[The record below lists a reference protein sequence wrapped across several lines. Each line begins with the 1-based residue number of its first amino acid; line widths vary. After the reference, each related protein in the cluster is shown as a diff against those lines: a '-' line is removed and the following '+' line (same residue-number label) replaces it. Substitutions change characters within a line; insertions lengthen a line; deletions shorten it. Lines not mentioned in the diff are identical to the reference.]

1 MKRLGTLL
9 LAIAMVF
16 SMAPWSLVVEAAA
29 TTVDGNSAAVETLPG
44 ATVAPGGLAITR
56 QPESVYVDAGTQVT
70 IDFEAVGEGLTY
82 QWYFRNGGAGAFY
95 VTYTFT
101 GNSYSATV
109 DSSRDGREIYCVV
122 TDKYGNSVQTD
133 TVSLNIRKVVDSGS
147 CGANIAW
154 ELDNGGTLSISGM
167 GEMTDYSRDSSP
179 WYGNTAIKH
188 IVISDGIV
196 VIGRHAFSEC
206 TGLQTVSI
214 PKSVAQIGYCAF
226 YRNIGLTGIDYAGSP
241 SSWNQIVVGSNNDE
255 FLNTTVNFAEED
267 PETTAPQETTVPEE
281 TYPVLELDV
290 PVDVTVSEAGEIVM
304 LAFMPA
310 ESGVY
315 YFTSNAI
322 EEDPKGYFYDS
333 DFTQLGVVDDYNS
346 FTDRPTSNF
355 SIECYL
361 EAEKIYYFGA
371 GCWSDGTGTYPVT
384 LSRTAPN
391 TSATPEET
399 TYPEETYPEEDLPVL
414 ELDVPTQ
421 VTINEAYGDVRF
433 QFTPAESGKYV
444 FESAGDMDTKCDLY
458 DSEKNWL
465 TGDDDTGYDY
475 NFKLIYELEAGKTY
489 YFVAFFS
496 GSSTGSYTFTL
507 KQWNPWPVTGQCGE
521 NLTWELTADGVLTI
535 TGYGNMWG
543 YGSDSIPW
551 REYAQNITSVV
562 FPDGITNICNYAFQG
577 CTNLKEINI
586 PEGVTYIG
594 LFAFDGCT
602 GLSEVTLP
610 GSITAMDNYA
620 FKDCTALTKATISEG
635 FTWIPWG
642 MFSGCSA
649 LTTVTIPGSV
659 TEIREYAFEGCT
671 SLTDVYYGSSEGK
684 WMRSVW
690 ISDCENGALDNA
702 TFHFAPATVVAEGNC
717 GDNLTWVLTD
727 DGKLAVSGTGDM
739 WDFGWDASP
748 WNSYRHDIYTVTLS
762 DGITTIGDYAFMG
775 CYNASEIT
783 IPEGITNI
791 GTFAFCDCGGIT
803 QLTIPDSVITIE
815 YSAFRNCYNL
825 TQVTIGSGVTEIGN
839 EAFAYCNQL
848 VNIQVSA
855 NNTAYTSDESGVL
868 YNRDKTVLIKAPVAL
883 SGAYVIDNG
892 VTEIS
897 NNAFE
902 NCKNL
907 TQITIPD
914 SVTNIYDYAFRD
926 CTNLETIIIGSGLSY
941 IGWNGVFSGGN
952 SLTGIYVDGANT
964 SFSSDSYGVL
974 FNKDKT
980 ELIKAP
986 AKLTGRYDIP
996 GTVTSIRNNAF
1007 YNCDALT
1014 EVSIPNGVRTIGYDA
1029 FNDCDSITGITI
1041 PESVENIES
1050 SAFANCEQLTNVYL
1064 LADNCSFG
1072 YGVFSWSNN
1081 VKYNT
1086 YDNANYFGT
1095 PENPYRM
1102 LMSVTA
1108 QDITACTIHPD
1119 TKVIAGSAFSDCRNL
1134 TEIVIPEGVTTIGD
1148 SAFQNCSVLAK
1159 VTIADTV
1166 TKIGSQAFDYC
1177 YALAEI
1183 NLPSSLTRLGG
1194 YAFRECDSLTEIVI
1208 PEGITFIGHST
1219 FAQCDSLSKVT
1230 LPDSI
1235 TSMDNTVFENCTA
1248 LTQIVLPEGISEVS
1262 WGTFSGCTALTTVTI
1277 PSSVTS
1283 INGQAFSG
1291 CTALTDVYFGGT
1303 QDMWDYD
1310 VRIEY
1315 GNEALRNATIHCA
1328 PMATIVAN
1336 KNTIARIREGGQKAY
1351 FAFTPKESGKYIFS
1365 SLGYNGVAGA
1375 IYDADMNE
1383 LATDNDGD
1391 GRLSVSYEMT
1401 AGTTYILGTW
1411 YNYEDNWGNYTVKV
1425 MKAITLEDTTPI
1437 TLNQNYPVSIT
1448 ERGTTVYFSFTPAK
1462 SCNYLF
1468 SASSN
1473 GQDTK
1478 GWLYDANFN
1487 HLTENDDRFN
1497 LDFGIS
1503 YYLQAGT
1510 TYILGAGYLASDMT
1524 GTFNVTLM
1532 EEPPFHYIV
1541 QNGEV
1546 IITES
1551 NEMMEIVQVPET
1563 IMGYPVT
1570 GINDLGWNVMR
1581 FAKEIIIPDSVT
1593 MMGSFFWNYGY
1604 LPLEKLTLGSG
1615 ISEIPYGLI
1624 QNATNLQEIVI
1635 SDNNPY
1641 MVCVDGA
1648 VYTKDMTTLLYY
1660 PPAKEGTYIVPDS
1673 VTDLSVLFEN
1683 WSVYSHLD
1691 IQFGAGTNFVMEDGI
1706 IYNADKTV
1714 IIACSTEK
1722 TGSYTMPDSVT
1733 QINPHAFMDSQLSH
1747 ITMSSGI
1754 TQLVYAEFAGCIGLE
1769 SIDLP
1774 ENLQTIGSNTFDN
1787 CRNLMKIEIPVSV
1800 ETMGMG
1806 AFASCY
1812 SLHSVL
1818 ISDMSAWCGIYF
1830 EDAASNPLCFA
1841 HNLYLNDE
1849 HVDYLQIPNDVTN
1862 IGQYAFYHCNMI
1874 SADIPANVRT
1884 ISTQAFY
1891 GTQLRQVTLAEGL
1904 QEIGYRAF
1912 ESSHLQSVTLPD
1924 SLTIMSGNAFANC
1937 ADLETVHIGAG
1948 LTTISWFAFANAG
1961 LKKVTLPTNI
1971 ASVEESAF
1979 RECQHLTEVI
1989 FENDAINIG
1998 YSAFYGCPLRALDLG
2013 ANATIDATAFQGT
2026 AMTTV
2031 TMPENITDITYRSFA
2046 YCENLISVVIPE
2058 SVQSINTYAFEGD
2071 YNLHHVLYKG
2081 DQAQW
2086 DALGV
2091 DSAELINA
2099 NLHLGAKGDEIAII
2113 DSCYE
2118 VQHYCAICDVWETVQ
2133 KSVPTHTFENDV
2145 CIDCGA
2151 VANWDYSILEDGSA
2165 VIFGYHGDQLDIEI
2179 PATLQG
2185 ATVTQIGG
2193 RAFYGSDIQSVK
2205 IPASVWCI
2213 NESAFEECYNLHTV
2227 TFEVGSRLSFIA
2239 SNAFAYCKSLTGI
2252 KIPEGTCEIYDRAF
2266 YGSGL
2271 ETAAIADTVTF
2282 IGERAFADCYD
2293 LGNIS
2298 LGSSLE
2304 YIGMNAFTG
2313 CYSLGTVELP
2323 ESLKIL
2329 ESGAF
2334 QDCITLQSLTIP
2346 DGIDHLGE
2354 SVFYG
2359 CNLMQSVTLPEGIDF
2374 IGNQMFDG
2382 CESLTQINIPA
2393 SVTAIG
2399 YQAFRNTGLQNV
2411 TLPENVASIDY
2422 EAFSYCYDLTDVTMY
2437 SNLANVGSFTF
2448 GGCAALS
2455 NVYYNGS
2462 AEQWETIWFE
2472 DGNDYLLNAKRQYV
2486 NTLRITRQP
2495 RSVAVPVGEKAEVS
2509 FEVQGEG
2516 LTYQW
2521 YFKNKGNSTFY
2532 PTASFT
2538 GNTYSVTMDA
2548 TRDGRQIYCVVTDKD
2563 GNTVT
2568 TNTVTLSIGTEV
2580 VIDSGICGVNA
2591 TWKLNDQGV
2600 LTISGTGPMAD
2611 YYYGEETPWQKY
2623 SGIGRSLEELCIKE
2637 IVVEEG
2643 ITTVG
2648 SFAFRDCYW
2657 VEKVTLPDSLIEIH
2671 DLAFDFCTN
2680 LKEIVLP
2687 EKLTLI
2693 GSGAF
2698 QACES
2703 LEQIN
2708 IPASVVEIRDYAFG
2722 SCGQLN
2728 GIWVDENNANYSN
2741 DEYGVLFNKDKTQLI
2756 LAPGA
2761 LTGTYAVADSVQEI
2775 MPNAFV
2781 ACYELEEVIIPDSVT
2796 SLTSGVFGGCKVTVS
2811 EDNTAYTSDENG
2823 VLFNKAM
2830 TRLMYAPNSLEG
2842 TYSIPEGVVSIGN
2855 EAFNSCGQLTDVIIP
2870 NSVITISQYAFIGC
2884 WSLTNITIPDSVTS
2898 IGDLAFA
2905 YCESLKII
2913 TIGSGVTRIG
2923 QGAFLDCYSLTDV
2936 YYCGNAQQWDNI
2948 VVGEANEVLLEAQI
2962 HYICDTLGHTFKDYI
2977 SNGDATCDAD
2987 GTKTAKCEYCDAT
3000 DTIVDEYS
3008 ALGHSFTDYVSNGDA
3023 TCDADGTKTA
3033 KCDRCDATDTIVD
3046 ERSALGHSFTNY
3058 ISNNDAT
3065 TEADGTKTAKCDR
3078 CDATDTIVDEGT
3090 KIPGTPLV
3098 ITKQPVSTT
3107 VRNGEYV
3114 ILTVE
3119 AEGDGLTYKWYYKNK
3134 SATEFKLTTTFT
3146 DNTYST
3152 AMSSSRA
3159 GRQIYCVI
3167 TDKYGNSVQTDTV
3180 TIDMIAET
3188 KVEITKQPEN
3198 ATAPEGET
3206 ATVTFEATGDGLTYQ
3221 WFFKDKGA
3229 SVFSTTATFKG
3240 NTYWAVMNSV
3250 RDGRQI
3256 YCVVTDAY
3264 GNSVQ
3269 TETVTLSIKKEIALT
3284 ITKQPENATA
3294 PEGETATVTFEAEGE
3309 GLTYQWFF
3317 KDKWA
3322 KTFTAT
3328 ATFTGNTYWAV
3339 MNDTRDGRQIYCV
3352 VTDKNGKSVQ
3362 TETVTLSMQKKVA
3375 LAITK
3380 QPENATA
3387 LEGEKAT
3394 VTFEAEGEGL
3404 TYQWFFKDKWSKTFT
3419 ATATFTGNTYWAV
3432 MNDTRDGR
3440 QIYCVV
3446 TDANGN
3452 SVQTETVTLS
3462 MERKTTLTITKQP
3475 VSVAVLEGEIATVSF
3490 EAEGEGLTYKWYYKN
3505 KGATGFALTTTFKTN
3520 VYSTTMNASRAGRQI
3535 YCVVTDK
3542 NGNSVQTD
3550 TVTIDI
3556 LVETK
3561 VEITKQPVSVAVPEG
3576 ETATVTFEATGEGLT
3591 YLWYFKNKGTNEFYP
3606 TYTFTG
3612 NSYKLQMN
3620 SARNGRQVYC
3630 VVTDKFGNSV
3640 TTDTVTLSIE
3650 VDNTVDKGTCGEN
3663 LTWKLDDKGT
3673 LTISGTGAM
3682 TDFEMYKSPWYN
3694 DAQIKNVIIMDGVTT
3709 IGSYAFEG
3717 CANLT
3722 SVSISNSVTGIG
3734 DDAFYRCS
3742 GLTEVIIPDSVTTVG
3757 IYAFARCSSLTT
3769 AAIGNGTTEIGE
3781 GAFYECRKLT
3791 SVAMGNSV
3799 ESIGNGAFNCC
3810 TALTQIVLPDS
3821 VKSID
3826 EYAFYNCTSLTEII
3840 IPDSVTHLGNSA
3852 FYYCTGLT
3860 KAVIGD
3866 GVPVVDYDAFR
3877 ECTSL
3882 TSVSIGS
3889 NVHAISNGAFL
3900 GCTSLTEVV
3909 IPDSVWSIGM
3919 AAFCDCTALTTVTIP
3934 ESITDIPDWVFDGCT
3949 SLTDVYYTG
3958 TQEQWNKIAF
3968 GICNENLLNATL
3980 HIHQNAV
3987 TIVKQPE
3994 SVSVAY
4000 GEQAVVTVE
4009 AVGDGLTYEWYY
4021 RNGTTGDFYLTQSF
4035 KGNSYSVEMNATRSG
4050 RQIYCVV
4057 TDQYGNS
4064 VQTETVTLRGTK

>member
-56 QPESVYVDAGTQVT
+56 QPESVYVPDGTDVT
-70 IDFEAVGEGLTY
+70 IDFEVQGDGLTY
-82 QWYFRNGGAGAFY
+82 KWYFRNGTTGDFY
-95 VTYTFT
+95 VTNTFKSNFYTT
-101 GNSYSATV
+101 TVNST
-109 DSSRDGREIYCVV
+109 RNGRQIYCVV

-133 TVSLNIRKVVDSGS
+133 TVSLNIRKVVDSGE
-147 CGANIAW
+147 CGENVTW
-154 ELDNGGTLSISGM
+154 ELDNGGTLSIFGEGPMVDVLDFASVMDIESVKRVVVLDGVTTISDNAFYEFPNLTEAVIPGSVTTIGFHAFAFCYNLAEVAIENGVTEIEESAFCYSGLTRLVIPDSVTTLGWSAFAGCNNITDLTIGSGITEISNEAFFNCGSLKEVVIPDNVITIGSNAFAFCSGM
-167 GEMTDYSRDSSP
+167 S
-179 WYGNTAIKH
+179 N
-188 IVISDGIV
+188 V
-196 VIGRHAFSEC
+196 VIGDGVTTIGTEAFDNCKGLSSITIGSNVTTIGRDAFWYCHGLTDVYITDVNAWCNINFASHKSNPMNLAGTMHILNADGEEIADIELDSTVTKIPAYAFEGDGITSILIPDSVTSIGESAFAGSKTLINVSMGSGINEIGDFAFYYCSNLESVMIPENAVSIGEHAFGICE
-206 TGLQTVSI
+206 GLTQITMPESVTSI
-214 PKSVAQIGYCAF
+214 GEYAF
-226 YRNIGLTGIDYAGSP
+226 YE
-241 SSWNQIVVGSNNDE
+241 SNNITDVYYGGTE
-255 FLNTTVNFAEED
+255 EQWNAITVGEYNDALLNATIHFAGENS
-267 PETTAPQETTVPEE
+267 ETTVP
-281 TYPVLELDV
+281 
-290 PVDVTVSEAGEIVM
+290 G
-304 LAFMPA
+304 
-310 ESGVY
+310 
-315 YFTSNAI
+315 
-322 EEDPKGYFYDS
+322 
-333 DFTQLGVVDDYNS
+333 
-346 FTDRPTSNF
+346 
-355 SIECYL
+355 
-361 EAEKIYYFGA
+361 
-371 GCWSDGTGTYPVT
+371 
-384 LSRTAPN
+384 
-391 TSATPEET
+391 
-399 TYPEETYPEEDLPVL
+399 ETYPEEELPVL

-465 TGDDDTGYDY
+465 TSADDTDYDY
-475 NFKLIYELEAGKTY
+475 NFKLTYELEAGKTY
-489 YFVAFFS
+489 YFVASFS

-507 KQWNPWPVTGQCGE
+507 KQWNPWPVTGQCGD

-610 GSITAMDNYA
+610 SSITAMDNYA

-684 WMRSVW
+684 WMRNVW
-690 ISDCENGALDNA
+690 VSDCENGALDNA

-727 DGKLAVSGTGDM
+727 DGKLAISGTGDM

-748 WNSYRHDIYTVTLS
+748 WNSDRNDIYAVILS
-762 DGITTIGDYAFMG
+762 DGITTIGDHAFLG
-775 CYNASEIT
+775 CHNASEIT

-855 NNTAYTSDESGVL
+855 NNTAYASDESGVL

-892 VTEIS
+892 VAEIS

-902 NCKNL
+902 SCKNL

-914 SVTNIYDYAFRD
+914 SVTNIYDHAFRD

-941 IGWNGVFSGGN
+941 IGWNGVFGGCN

-1029 FNDCDSITGITI
+1029 FNDCDGITGITI
-1041 PESVENIES
+1041 PESVERIES

-1119 TKVIAGSAFSDCRNL
+1119 TKVIAGSAFNDCRNL

-1159 VTIADTV
+1159 ITIADTV

-1183 NLPSSLTRLGG
+1183 KLPSSLTQLGG

-1315 GNEALRNATIHCA
+1315 GNEALSNATIHCA

-1336 KNTIARIREGGQKAY
+1336 KNTIARIREAGQKAY
-1351 FAFTPKESGKYIFS
+1351 FAFTPKESGKYIFN

-1411 YNYEDNWGNYTVKV
+1411 YMYEDNRGNYTVKV

-1487 HLTENDDRFN
+1487 QLTENDDRFN

-1510 TYILGAGYLASDMT
+1510 TYILGAGYLASDMA

-1532 EEPPFHYIV
+1532 EEPPFHYMM

-1546 IITES
+1546 IITGS
-1551 NEMMEIVQVPET
+1551 SEMMEIVQVPET

-1570 GINDLGWNVMR
+1570 GINDLGWNAMR

-1593 MMGSFFWNYGY
+1593 RMGYFFWNYGY

-1800 ETMGMG
+1800 EAMGMG

-1979 RECQHLTEVI
+1979 RDCQHLTEVI

-2099 NLHLGAKGDEIAII
+2099 NLHLNAKGDEIAII

-2151 VANWDYSILEDGSA
+2151 VANWEYDIHPDGTA
-2165 VIFGYHGDQLDIEI
+2165 VIFGYHGQEKEIEI

-2185 ATVTQIGG
+2185 APVTMIAGY
-2193 RAFYGSDIQSVK
+2193 AFWQSDVYSVK
-2205 IPASVWCI
+2205 IPASVRVI
-2213 NESAFEECYNLHTV
+2213 GDSVFEECYNLNAV
-2227 TFEVGSRLSFIA
+2227 TFETGSQLQIIA
-2239 SNAFAYCKSLTGI
+2239 PNAFAYCESLTGI
-2252 KIPEGTCEIYDRAF
+2252 KIPEGTLEIGDRAF

-2271 ETAAIADTVTF
+2271 KTAAIADTVHF
-2282 IGERAFADCYD
+2282 IGERAFANCYH

-2298 LGSSLE
+2298 IGSGVE
-2304 YIGMNAFTG
+2304 HIGMNAFTS

-2323 ESLKIL
+2323 ANLQIL
-2329 ESGAF
+2329 DSGAF
-2334 QDCITLQSLTIP
+2334 QECICLQSVVIP
-2346 DGIDHLGE
+2346 NGISYLGS

-2359 CNLMQSVTLPEGIDF
+2359 CNLLESVTLPAGIDF

-2382 CESLTQINIPA
+2382 CESLTSINIPE

-2399 YQAFRNTGLQNV
+2399 YQAFRNTGLQNIE
-2411 TLPENVASIDY
+2411 LPENVSSIDY
-2422 EAFSYCYDLTDVTMY
+2422 EAFSYCYNLEEVTVGA
-2437 SNLANVGSFTF
+2437 NLQTVGTFSF
-2448 GGCAALS
+2448 GGCAALN
-2455 NVYYNGS
+2455 NVYYNGT
-2462 AEQWETIWFE
+2462 AEQWYSIWFE
-2472 DGNDYLLNAKRQYV
+2472 GGNDYLLDAQRHYV
-2486 NTLRITRQP
+2486 STLRITRQP
-2495 RSVAVPVGEKAEVS
+2495 RSVAVPVGTRAEVS
-2509 FEVQGEG
+2509 FEAQGEG
-2516 LTYQW
+2516 LVYQW
-2521 YFKNKGNSTFY
+2521 YFKNKGGDKFY
-2532 PTASFT
+2532 PTSSFT

-2563 GNTVT
+2563 GNTVR

-2600 LTISGTGPMAD
+2600 LTISGAGPMAD
-2611 YYYGEETPWQKY
+2611 YNYGEETPWQKY
-2623 SGIGRSLEELCIKE
+2623 DGMSNNLEELYIRE

-2648 SFAFRDCYW
+2648 AFAFKDCQW
-2657 VEKVTLPDSLIEIH
+2657 VEKATLPNSLVEIH
-2671 DLAFDFCTN
+2671 DLAFDFCLN

-2687 EKLTLI
+2687 ENLTMI
-2693 GSGAF
+2693 GACAF
-2698 QACES
+2698 QCCES
-2703 LEQIN
+2703 LAQIN
-2708 IPASVVEIRDYAFG
+2708 IPASVVEIFDYAFV
-2722 SCGQLN
+2722 SCGQLT
-2728 GIWVDENNANYSN
+2728 GIWVDENNANYSS
-2741 DEYGVLFNKDKTQLI
+2741 DAYGVLFNKDKTQL
-2756 LAPGA
+2756 LMAPGA
-2761 LTGTYAVADSVQEI
+2761 LSGTYSVAEGVQDI
-2775 MPNAFV
+2775 WSNAFV
-2781 ACYELEEVIIPDSVT
+2781 TCYNLEEVVIPASVT
-2796 SLTSGVFGGCKVTVS
+2796 SLSSGAFSYCKVTVS
-2811 EDNTAYTSDENG
+2811 EDNTAYASDENG
-2823 VLFNKAM
+2823 VLFNKKM
-2830 TRLMYAPNSLEG
+2830 TRLIYAPGSLEG
-2842 TYSIPEGVVSIGN
+2842 AYSIPEGVVSIGN
-2855 EAFNSCGQLTDVIIP
+2855 EAFNGCEGLTNVIIP
-2870 NSVITISQYAFIGC
+2870 NSVTTIGNYAFIGC
-2884 WSLTNITIPDSVTS
+2884 WRLEQITIPDSVTT
-2898 IGDLAFA
+2898 IGEIAFA
-2905 YCESLKII
+2905 YCESMKSI
-2913 TIGSGVTRIG
+2913 TIGSGVIRIG
-2923 QGAFLDCYSLTDV
+2923 QGAFLDCFGLTDV
-2936 YYCGNAQQWDNI
+2936 YYCGNAQQWNNMI
-2948 VVGEANEVLLEAQI
+2948 VGEGNDLLYKAAF
-2962 HYICDTLGHTFKDYI
+2962 HYICETLGHTFKEYV
-2977 SNGDATCDAD
+2977 SNNDATCEAD
-2987 GTKTAKCEYCDAT
+2987 GTKTAKCAYCDAT
-3000 DTIVDEYS
+3000 DTIVDEGS
-3008 ALGHSFTDYVSNGDA
+3008 ALGHNFTENVADA
-3023 TCDADGTKTA
+3023 YLQSAANCENAAVYFHSCSVCGEIGKT
-3033 KCDRCDATDTIVD
+3033 TFTYG
-3046 ERSALGHSFTNY
+3046 EALGHSFTNY

-3090 KIPGTPLV
+3090 KLPSAAIV
-3098 ITKQPVSTT
+3098 ITKQPVSVT
-3107 VRNGEYV
+3107 V
-3114 ILTVE
+3114 
-3119 AEGDGLTYKWYYKNK
+3119 ADGKN
-3134 SATEFKLTTTFT
+3134 
-3146 DNTYST
+3146 
-3152 AMSSSRA
+3152 
-3159 GRQIYCVI
+3159 
-3167 TDKYGNSVQTDTV
+3167 
-3180 TIDMIAET
+3180 
-3188 KVEITKQPEN
+3188 
-3198 ATAPEGET
+3198 
-3206 ATVTFEATGDGLTYQ
+3206 
-3221 WFFKDKGA
+3221 
-3229 SVFSTTATFKG
+3229 
-3240 NTYWAVMNSV
+3240 
-3250 RDGRQI
+3250 
-3256 YCVVTDAY
+3256 VV
-3264 GNSVQ
+3264 
-3269 TETVTLSIKKEIALT
+3269 
-3284 ITKQPENATA
+3284 
-3294 PEGETATVTFEAEGE
+3294 
-3309 GLTYQWFF
+3309 
-3317 KDKWA
+3317 
-3322 KTFTAT
+3322 
-3328 ATFTGNTYWAV
+3328 
-3339 MNDTRDGRQIYCV
+3339 
-3352 VTDKNGKSVQ
+3352 
-3362 TETVTLSMQKKVA
+3362 
-3375 LAITK
+3375 
-3380 QPENATA
+3380 
-3387 LEGEKAT
+3387 
-3394 VTFEAEGEGL
+3394 
-3404 TYQWFFKDKWSKTFT
+3404 
-3419 ATATFTGNTYWAV
+3419 
-3432 MNDTRDGR
+3432 
-3440 QIYCVV
+3440 
-3446 TDANGN
+3446 
-3452 SVQTETVTLS
+3452 
-3462 MERKTTLTITKQP
+3462 
-3475 VSVAVLEGEIATVSF
+3475 VSF
-3490 EAEGEGLTYKWYYKN
+3490 TAEGEGLTYKWYYKN
-3505 KGATGFALTTTFKTN
+3505 KGVSTFTLTTTFKGN
-3520 VYSTTMNASRAGRQI
+3520 SYNTTMNASRAGREL

-3542 NGNSVQTD
+3542 YGNSVQTD
-3550 TVTIDI
+3550 TVTISM
-3556 LVETK
+3556 LAENK
-3561 VEITKQPVSVAVPEG
+3561 LEITKQPVSVAVVEG
-3576 ETATVTFEATGEGLT
+3576 EKAIVTFTAKGEGLTYKWYFKEANSSKFYVTSTFKSNTYSATMNAARDGRQVYCVVTDTYGNSVTTDTVTLRIAKVAKITKQPVSVAVAEGERAIVTFEAEGDGLTYQWYFKNAGTSKFYPTSTFKGNSYDMEMTSAKAGREIYCVITDAYGNSVTTDTVKLGLEEARTELKITKQPVSMAVADGESVTVSFTAQGDGLTYKWYYKNKGASKFSVTTTFKSNSYNTTMNESRDGREVYCVVTDKYGNSIQTDTVTISIEAAKTELVILQQPVSVVVAEGERATVTFEAQGDGLT
-3591 YLWYFKNKGTNEFYP
+3591 YKWYFKDTTASKFYVTNTFKSN
-3606 TYTFTG
+3606 TY
-3612 NSYKLQMN
+3612 
-3620 SARNGRQVYC
+3620 SAVITSEKNGRQVYC
-3630 VVTDKFGNSV
+3630 VVTDAYGNSV

-3663 LTWKLDDKGT
+3663 LTWKLDDAGV

-3682 TDFEMYKSPWYN
+3682 TDYENNSPWKGN
-3694 DAQIKNVIIMDGVTT
+3694 ETIVKVVVAEGVTSIGAGAFVDCFCINEVSLSSTVEHIGEKAFAGCYSLGEIALPENLKSIDSRAFMDCITMGEIT
-3709 IGSYAFEG
+3709 IP
-3717 CANLT
+3717 
-3722 SVSISNSVTGIG
+3722 NSVTYLGENV
-3734 DDAFYRCS
+3734 FEYCN
-3742 GLTEVIIPDSVTTVG
+3742 LLESVTLPQN
-3757 IYAFARCSSLTT
+3757 IEYIS
-3769 AAIGNGTTEIGE
+3769 NG
-3781 GAFYECRKLT
+3781 
-3791 SVAMGNSV
+3791 M
-3799 ESIGNGAFNCC
+3799 FNLC
-3810 TALTQIVLPDS
+3810 A
-3821 VKSID
+3821 
-3826 EYAFYNCTSLTEII
+3826 SLTEIK
-3840 IPDSVTHLGNSA
+3840 IPVSVT
-3852 FYYCTGLT
+3852 
-3860 KAVIGD
+3860 
-3866 GVPVVDYDAFR
+3866 
-3877 ECTSL
+3877 
-3882 TSVSIGS
+3882 SIGE
-3889 NVHAISNGAFL
+3889 NAFNS
-3900 GCTSLTEVV
+3900 CEN
-3909 IPDSVWSIGM
+3909 
-3919 AAFCDCTALTTVTIP
+3919 
-3934 ESITDIPDWVFDGCT
+3934 
-3949 SLTDVYYTG
+3949 LTDVYYEDSAAKWG
-3958 TQEQWNKIAF
+3958 KVSIGVGND
-3968 GICNENLLNATL
+3968 CLLNATL
-3980 HIHQNAV
+3980 HCKQTVANI
-3987 TIVKQPE
+3987 IKQPE
-3994 SVSVAY
+3994 SMTVAY
-4000 GEQAVVTVE
+4000 GETVIVTIE
-4009 AVGDGLTYEWYY
+4009 AEGDGLTYEWYY
-4021 RNGTTGDFYLTQSF
+4021 RNGTTGKFYLTQSF